1 MTTNSEPTMGEVLRR
16 LDEVSRQLLDLA
28 AQMRE
33 DRDKAFTTFVQQ
45 AVYNEREKTYAA
57 QRLADQAVV
66 ADLHGDLKTV
76 ETNLVRDVEAIRKAR
91 ESDTG
96 FRRQVWL
103 TLGALA
109 ITTLVT
115 IVIAIFNFVAK

>member
-1 MTTNSEPTMGEVLRR
+1 MGEVLRR

-66 ADLHGDLKTV
+66 ADLHGDIKTV
-76 ETNLVRDVEAIRKAR
+76 ETSLGRDVEAIRKERQA
-91 ESDTG
+91 DAG

-103 TLGALA
+103 TMGALA

-115 IVIAIFNFVAK
+115 IVIAIFTYVGA